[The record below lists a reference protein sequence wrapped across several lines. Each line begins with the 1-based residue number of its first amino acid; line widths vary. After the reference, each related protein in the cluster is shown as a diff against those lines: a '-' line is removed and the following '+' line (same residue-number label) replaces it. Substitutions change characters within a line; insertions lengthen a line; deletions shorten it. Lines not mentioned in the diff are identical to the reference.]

1 MDTLKVA
8 RVNDDVSSTGF
19 DDEEIKDGWCDPDDP
34 QVIKFEDIAA
44 AAYIIKDGV
53 LKTSCDR
60 SHMNS
65 ELGMDLFFKKEYMQY
80 TGSFKERGARYTLA
94 KLSDK
99 EKKAG
104 VIAASAGNH
113 AQAVAYHGGLMGI
126 PVTVVMPV
134 VAPIMKV
141 ENCKRYGAN
150 VVIHGADIGEA
161 RVLALKIGRKKGMQ
175 YVNGYDHPSILA
187 GQGTMGLEI
196 LDQVPDVEAIVI
208 PVGGG
213 GLIAGTAKAVKTMKP
228 DVMIIGEFSRLTLG
242 FLSKPRSG
250 T

>member
-1 MDTLKVA
+1 M
-8 RVNDDVSSTGF
+8 G
-19 DDEEIKDGWCDPDDP
+19 
-34 QVIKFEDIAA
+34 
-44 AAYIIKDGV
+44 
-53 LKTSCDR
+53 
-60 SHMNS
+60 
-65 ELGMDLFFKKEYMQY
+65 
-80 TGSFKERGARYTLA
+80 
-94 KLSDK
+94 
-99 EKKAG
+99 
-104 VIAASAGNH
+104 
-113 AQAVAYHGGLMGI
+113 GI

-175 YVNGYDHPSILA
+175 YENGYDHPNILA

-228 DVMIIGEFSRLTLG
+228 DVMIIGVEPEMCPSFTTAMKQGKAVYTPTSPSLADGLTVPTVGVNALATGAPLIAILRLIEQEKAVVEG
-242 FLSKPRSG
+242 G
-250 T
+250 GAI

>member
-1 MDTLKVA
+1 MD
-8 RVNDDVSSTGF
+8 
-19 DDEEIKDGWCDPDDP
+19 
-34 QVIKFEDIAA
+34 
-44 AAYIIKDGV
+44 
-53 LKTSCDR
+53 
-60 SHMNS
+60 
-65 ELGMDLFFKKEYMQY
+65 
-80 TGSFKERGARYTLA
+80 
-94 KLSDK
+94 
-99 EKKAG
+99 
-104 VIAASAGNH
+104 
-113 AQAVAYHGGLMGI
+113 I

-175 YVNGYDHPSILA
+175 YVNGYDHPNILA

-228 DVMIIGEFSRLTLG
+228 DVMIIGTQARLLCNHGNDKQTQEWNRRCVQASQLQ
-242 FLSKPRSG
+242 
-250 T
+250 

>member
-1 MDTLKVA
+1 
-8 RVNDDVSSTGF
+8 
-19 DDEEIKDGWCDPDDP
+19 
-34 QVIKFEDIAA
+34 
-44 AAYIIKDGV
+44 
-53 LKTSCDR
+53 
-60 SHMNS
+60 
-65 ELGMDLFFKKEYMQY
+65 
-80 TGSFKERGARYTLA
+80 
-94 KLSDK
+94 
-99 EKKAG
+99 
-104 VIAASAGNH
+104 
-113 AQAVAYHGGLMGI
+113 MGI

-228 DVMIIGEFSRLTLG
+228 DVMIIGELTFANVVKTCERIKVLN
-242 FLSKPRSG
+242 LRCVPASPRP
-250 T
+250 

>member
-1 MDTLKVA
+1 
-8 RVNDDVSSTGF
+8 
-19 DDEEIKDGWCDPDDP
+19 
-34 QVIKFEDIAA
+34 
-44 AAYIIKDGV
+44 
-53 LKTSCDR
+53 
-60 SHMNS
+60 
-65 ELGMDLFFKKEYMQY
+65 
-80 TGSFKERGARYTLA
+80 
-94 KLSDK
+94 
-99 EKKAG
+99 
-104 VIAASAGNH
+104 
-113 AQAVAYHGGLMGI
+113 MGI

-175 YVNGYDHPSILA
+175 YVNGYDHPNILA

-228 DVMIIGEFSRLTLG
+228 DVMIIGTHAG
-242 FLSKPRSG
+242 FLCNHGNDKQTQEWSLRCVQASQLQ
-250 T
+250 

>member
-1 MDTLKVA
+1 
-8 RVNDDVSSTGF
+8 
-19 DDEEIKDGWCDPDDP
+19 
-34 QVIKFEDIAA
+34 
-44 AAYIIKDGV
+44 
-53 LKTSCDR
+53 
-60 SHMNS
+60 
-65 ELGMDLFFKKEYMQY
+65 
-80 TGSFKERGARYTLA
+80 
-94 KLSDK
+94 
-99 EKKAG
+99 
-104 VIAASAGNH
+104 
-113 AQAVAYHGGLMGI
+113 MGI

-175 YVNGYDHPSILA
+175 YVNGYDHPNILA

-228 DVMIIGEFSRLTLG
+228 DVMIIGTLALH
-242 FLSKPRSG
+242 FVTMEMTNKRRSG
-250 T
+250 TGDVSKLHNCNEARQGGLHANISESCRRSHRSHGWRQRARHWRAAHRQDGDRVRGVDRHRHPQADRAGEGGGGGRRSHWACRLARWHVARAEGEEVRIGKDTDLAL

>member
-1 MDTLKVA
+1 
-8 RVNDDVSSTGF
+8 
-19 DDEEIKDGWCDPDDP
+19 
-34 QVIKFEDIAA
+34 
-44 AAYIIKDGV
+44 
-53 LKTSCDR
+53 
-60 SHMNS
+60 
-65 ELGMDLFFKKEYMQY
+65 
-80 TGSFKERGARYTLA
+80 
-94 KLSDK
+94 
-99 EKKAG
+99 
-104 VIAASAGNH
+104 
-113 AQAVAYHGGLMGI
+113 MGI

-141 ENCKRYGAN
+141 ENCKQYGAN

-175 YVNGYDHPSILA
+175 YINGYDHPSILA

-228 DVMIIGEFSRLTLG
+228 DVVIIGEFYRLTFKTFEQTQEWNLRCVPA
-242 FLSKPRSG
+242 SRRP
-250 T
+250 

>member
-1 MDTLKVA
+1 
-8 RVNDDVSSTGF
+8 
-19 DDEEIKDGWCDPDDP
+19 
-34 QVIKFEDIAA
+34 
-44 AAYIIKDGV
+44 
-53 LKTSCDR
+53 
-60 SHMNS
+60 
-65 ELGMDLFFKKEYMQY
+65 
-80 TGSFKERGARYTLA
+80 
-94 KLSDK
+94 
-99 EKKAG
+99 
-104 VIAASAGNH
+104 
-113 AQAVAYHGGLMGI
+113 MGI

-228 DVMIIGEFSRLTLG
+228 DVMIIGEFYQLLKLRL
-242 FLSKPRSG
+242 LSKNLGVEPEMCPSFTTAMKQGKAVYTPTSPSLADGLTVPTVGVNALATGAPLIDKMVTVSEAWIAIAILRLIEQEKAVVEG
-250 T
+250 GGAIGLAALLAGMLPELKGKK